1 MKTKERIVIV
11 GGGFAGLNLI
21 KGLDKRRFEVILV
34 DRNNFHSF
42 PPLFSQIASS
52 GLDPASIS
60 FPFRREMRKG
70 KVKGARF
77 HLGEVKRI
85 DVDRKELQT
94 QYETLSYDRLI
105 IAAGTTNNFFGNPEL
120 IKYVYTIKS
129 VSEAMR
135 TRDEILDRLERA
147 SLTHDAELR
156 RRLLSFVV
164 VGGGPSGVEVAGALG
179 EMKRDIIKREYPS
192 IDIDEVNI
200 TLLEGSDKLLGAMS
214 PQSSAKALKY
224 LGELMVD
231 VRLGHVMKEYTDE
244 QVTIDDG
251 TRLTAG
257 MVIWTAGVTGVTFDM
272 GGTGPTLVRGNRF
285 EVDRFNR
292 VKGLDDVFAV
302 GDIAYMA
309 TEAFP
314 HGHPQLAQVAIQQA
328 RHLAD
333 NLNRDRWTEP
343 FVYNDKGSMATV
355 GRNLAVAD
363 LKHMHLYGWPAWLA
377 WMFIHLISIL
387 GMRNKAN
394 VLLNW
399 TWAYWTY
406 NTSLRLLVHTAR
418 YPLRSRWG
426 ER

>member
-1 MKTKERIVIV
+1 MEKVVII
-11 GGGFAGLNLI
+11 GGGFAGLNLC
-21 KGLDKRRFEVILV
+21 KKLDPRKYEICLV
-34 DRNNFHSF
+34 DRNNFHCF
-42 PPLFSQIASS
+42 PPLFYQIASS

-85 DVDRKELQT
+85 DVARKEVQT
-94 QYETLSYDRLI
+94 QYETLRYDRLI
-105 IAAGTTNNFFGNPEL
+105 IAAGTTNNFFGNPDL
-120 IKYVYTIKS
+120 VKYVYTIKS

-192 IDIDEVNI
+192 IGVDEVSI
-200 TLLEGSDKLLGAMS
+200 TLIEGSGKLLGAMS
-214 PQSSAKALKY
+214 PLSSAKALKY

-231 VRLGHVMKEYTDE
+231 VRLGHVMKEYADD
-244 QVTIDDG
+244 QVTLEDG
-251 TRLTAG
+251 TRMSAG
-257 MVIWTAGVTGVTFDM
+257 MVIWTAGITGVTFDIA
-272 GGTGPTLVRGNRF
+272 GATPTLARGNRL
-285 EVDRFNR
+285 EVDRQSR
-292 VKGLDDVFAV
+292 VKGLPDVYAV

-328 RHLAD
+328 RRLAD
-333 NLNRDRWTEP
+333 NLNRDRWDEP

-363 LKHMHLYGWPAWLA
+363 LKHGHLYGWPAWLA

>member
-1 MKTKERIVIV
+1 MDTKERIVIV

-21 KGLDKRRFEVILV
+21 KYLDKRRFEVILV

-42 PPLFSQIASS
+42 PPLFYQIASS
-52 GLDPASIS
+52 GLDAASIS

-77 HLGEVKRI
+77 HLGEVRRI
-85 DVDRKELQT
+85 DVERKEVQT
-94 QYETLSYDRLI
+94 QYETLRYDRLI
-105 IAAGTTNNFFGNPEL
+105 IAAGTTNNFFGNPDL
-120 IKYVYTIKS
+120 VKYVYTIKS
-129 VSEAMR
+129 VAEAMR

-147 SLTHDAELR
+147 SLTHDAALR

-192 IDIDEVNI
+192 IGVDEVSI
-200 TLLEGSDKLLGAMS
+200 TLLEGSGKLLGAMS
-214 PQSSAKALKY
+214 PLSSAKALKY

-231 VRLGHVMKEYTDE
+231 VRLGHVMKEYADD
-244 QVTIDDG
+244 QVTLEDG
-251 TRLTAG
+251 TRMPAG
-257 MVIWTAGVTGVTFDM
+257 MVIWTAGITGVTFDIV
-272 GGTGPTLVRGNRF
+272 GATPTLVRGNRL
-285 EVDRFNR
+285 EVDRQNR
-292 VKGLDDVFAV
+292 VKGLSDVFAV
-302 GDIAYMA
+302 GDIAFMT

-328 RHLAD
+328 RRLAD
-333 NLNRDRWTEP
+333 NLNRDRWDEP
-343 FVYNDKGSMATV
+343 FVYVDKGSMATV

-363 LKHMHLYGWPAWLA
+363 LKHVHLYGWPAWLA